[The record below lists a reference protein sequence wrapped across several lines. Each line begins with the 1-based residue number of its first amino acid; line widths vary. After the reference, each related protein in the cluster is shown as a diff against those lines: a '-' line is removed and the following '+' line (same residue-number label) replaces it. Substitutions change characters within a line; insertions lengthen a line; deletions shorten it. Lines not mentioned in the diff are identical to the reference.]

1 VLTLLQGG
9 HVIDPATGRNEIGD
23 VYFEDGRIVAKPDGR
38 KPDVTHDVSGHYVM
52 AGAIDI
58 HSHIAGGN
66 VNTARLLLP
75 EMHRAIRAR
84 LAGTPLSTAKWS
96 TYETGRLYAQMGFTT
111 VIEPAVAPHHSL
123 QAHLEFADMPIIDVG
138 GLTVLGNDDFM
149 LSMLRAG
156 ENPSALNDYVARTVT
171 STRTLGLKCINP
183 GGVEG
188 FKENMR
194 VFGLDDV
201 VPFYGVTSRQIVQA
215 LQKSTQA
222 VGIHHP
228 LHLHMNNL
236 GIAGNID
243 TALATID
250 AAQGLPMHLAHV
262 QFYAYGKEG
271 KHAFS
276 SAGAQFAEKVN
287 ANKNVSV
294 DVGQVMFSETV
305 TVSSDVL
312 KQFNSLS
319 GAIPKKGAIFD
330 GDANGG
336 GIVPYAYKISNY
348 YNAVQWAAGLELF
361 LLIDDPHQVFF
372 TTDHPNGGPFTTYP
386 ELFALLMSAD
396 LRAQWLSRLPA
407 EALEATTL
415 PSIKREYTLY
425 EIAVMSRSGP
435 AKLYGFTDRGQL
447 GAGAVADIA
456 VYKQQRDRAGM
467 FRKAALV
474 FKDGELVVKDGEVSH
489 YKQGKTLY
497 TAPKFDKAIDKRLD
511 RYYEDLYGLP
521 RTIFDLPQAALPNH
535 DAFAEV
541 SCRS

>member
-9 HVIDPATGRNEIGD
+9 HVIDPATGRDEIGD
-23 VYFEDGRIVAKPDGR
+23 VYFENGRIVAKPDGR
-38 KPDVTHDVSGHYVM
+38 KPDAVHDVSGHIVM

-96 TYETGRLYAQMGFTT
+96 TFETGRLYAQMGFTT
-111 VIEPAVAPHHSL
+111 VIEPAVAPHHAL

-138 GLTVLGNDDFM
+138 GLTVLGNDDF
-149 LSMLRAG
+149 LLNMLRVG
-156 ENPSALNDYVARTVT
+156 ESETALNDYVARTVGA
-171 STRTLGLKCINP
+171 TRTLGMKCINP

-201 VPFYGVTSRQIVQA
+201 VPFYGVTSRQIIQA

-222 VGIHHP
+222 VGLHHP

-271 KHAFS
+271 KNAFS
-276 SAGAQFAEKVN
+276 SAGAQFAEKIN
-287 ANKNVSV
+287 ANKNITV
-294 DVGQVMFSETV
+294 DVGQVMFSDTV

-312 KQFNSLS
+312 KQFNSMS

-336 GIVPYAYKISNY
+336 GVVPYAYKISNY

-396 LRAQWLSRLPA
+396 LRAQWLARLPA

-456 VYKQQRDRAGM
+456 VYKDQRDRAGM

-474 FKDGELVVKDGEVSH
+474 FKDGELVVKNGEVSH
-489 YKQGKTLY
+489 YTRGKTLH
-497 TAPKFDKAIDKRLD
+497 TSPKFDAAIDKRLD
-511 RYYEDLYGLP
+511 RYYDDLYGLP
-521 RTIFDLPQAALPNH
+521 RTIFDVPQAALPNH

>member
-1 VLTLLQGG
+1 
-9 HVIDPATGRNEIGD
+9 
-23 VYFEDGRIVAKPDGR
+23 YFEDGRIVAKPDGR
-38 KPDVTHDVSGHYVM
+38 EPDKTIDVAGHIVM
-52 AGAIDI
+52 AGAIDV

-75 EMHRAIRAR
+75 EKHRAIRAR

-111 VIEPAVAPHHSL
+111 VVEPAMAPHQSL
-123 QAHLEFADMPIIDVG
+123 QTHLELADTPLLDTG
-138 GLTVLGNDDFM
+138 ALTVLGNDDF
-149 LSMLRAG
+149 LLELLRKG
-156 ENPSALNDYVARTVT
+156 ESQQAINDYVARTVEAT
-171 STRTLGLKCINP
+171 KSLGLKCINP
-183 GGVEG
+183 GGVAG

-201 VPFYGVTSRQIVQA
+201 VPFYGISSRQIFQA
-215 LQKSTQA
+215 LQKATQA

-236 GIAGNID
+236 GIAGNIE

-250 AAQGLPMHLAHV
+250 AARGLPLHLAHV

-271 KHAFS
+271 KNGFS

-287 ANKNVSV
+287 ANKNVSI

-305 TVSSDVL
+305 TVSADVL
-312 KQFNSLS
+312 KQYNSLA
-319 GAIPKKGAIFD
+319 GANPKKGAIFD

-336 GIVPYAYKISNY
+336 GIVPYAYQISNY

-361 LLIDDPHQVFF
+361 LLVKDPSQVFF

-396 LRAQWLSRLPA
+396 LRAQVLARLPA
-407 EALEATTL
+407 DVLEQTTL

-425 EIAVMSRSGP
+425 EIAQMSRSG
-435 AKLYGFTDRGQL
+435 AARLFGFTDRGTL
-447 GAGAVADIA
+447 APGSVADIA
-456 VYKQQRDRAGM
+456 VYKDQRDRAGM

-474 FKDGELVVKDGEVSH
+474 FKDGVQIVKDGEVSR
-489 YKQGKTLY
+489 YVRGKTLHTSPAY
-497 TAPKFDKAIDKRLD
+497 DRAIEKRLD
-511 RYYEDLYGLP
+511 SYYDELYGLP
-521 RTIFDLPQAALPNH
+521 RSIFDLPAAALPNH

>member
-1 VLTLLQGG
+1 MLTLLQGG
-9 HVIDPATGRNEIGD
+9 HVIDPATGRDEIGD
-23 VYFEDGRIVAKPDGR
+23 VYFENGRIVAKPDGR
-38 KPDVTHDVSGHYVM
+38 KPDAVHDVSGHIVM

-96 TYETGRLYAQMGFTT
+96 TFETGRLYAQMGFTT
-111 VIEPAVAPHHSL
+111 VIEPAVAPHHAL

-138 GLTVLGNDDFM
+138 GLTVLGNDDF
-149 LSMLRAG
+149 LLNMLRVG
-156 ENPSALNDYVARTVT
+156 ESETALNDYVARTVGA
-171 STRTLGLKCINP
+171 TRTLGMKCINP

-201 VPFYGVTSRQIVQA
+201 VPFYGVTSRQIIQA

-222 VGIHHP
+222 VGLHHP

-271 KHAFS
+271 KNAFS
-276 SAGAQFAEKVN
+276 SAGAQFAEKIN
-287 ANKNVSV
+287 ANKNITV
-294 DVGQVMFSETV
+294 DVGQVMFSDTV

-312 KQFNSLS
+312 KQFNSMS

-336 GIVPYAYKISNY
+336 GVVPYAYKISNY

-396 LRAQWLSRLPA
+396 LRAQWLARLPA

-456 VYKQQRDRAGM
+456 VYKDQRDRAGM

-474 FKDGELVVKDGEVSH
+474 FKDGELVVKNGEVSH
-489 YKQGKTLY
+489 YTRGKTLH
-497 TAPKFDKAIDKRLD
+497 TSPKFDAAIDKRLD
-511 RYYEDLYGLP
+511 RYYDDLYGLP
-521 RTIFDLPQAALPNH
+521 RTIFDVPQAALPNH

>member
-1 VLTLLQGG
+1 VLTLVHGG
-9 HVIDPATGRNEIGD
+9 HVIDPATGRDGIGD
-23 VYFEDGRIVAKPDGR
+23 VWFEKGRIVAKPDGR
-38 KPDVTHDVSGHYVM
+38 KPDASYDATGHYVM

-84 LAGTPLSTAKWS
+84 LSGTPLSTAKWS

-111 VIEPAVAPHHSL
+111 VVEPAMAPHHAI
-123 QAHLEFADMPIIDVG
+123 QTHLELSDTPLLDTGA
-138 GLTVLGNDDFM
+138 LTVLGNDDF
-149 LSMLRAG
+149 LLNLLRKG
-156 ENPSALNDYVARTVT
+156 ESETAINDYVARTVE
-171 STRTLGLKCINP
+171 STKSLGLKCINP

-201 VPFYGVTSRQIVQA
+201 VPFYGLTSRQIIQA

-222 VGIHHP
+222 LGIHHP

-236 GIAGNID
+236 GIAGNIE

-250 AAQGLPMHLAHV
+250 AVQGLPLHLAHV

-271 KHAFS
+271 KNAFS
-276 SAGAQFAEKVN
+276 SAGAAFAEKVN

-312 KQFNSLS
+312 KQFNSMS

-361 LLIDDPHQVFF
+361 LLINDPHQVFF

-386 ELFALLMSAD
+386 DLFALLMSAD
-396 LRAQWLSRLPA
+396 LRAQWLSRIPA
-407 EALEATTL
+407 EVLEVTTL
-415 PSIKREYTLY
+415 PSLKREYTLY
-425 EIAVMSRSGP
+425 EIAQMSRSGP
-435 AKLYGFTDRGQL
+435 AKLFGFTDRGQL
-447 GAGAVADIA
+447 GVGAVADIA
-456 VYKQQRDRAGM
+456 VYKDQRDKAGM
-467 FRKAALV
+467 FRRAALV
-474 FKDGELVVKDGEVSH
+474 FKDGELIVQGGEVSH
-489 YKQGKTLY
+489 YTRGKTLH
-497 TAPKFDKAIDKRLD
+497 TRPKFDAAIEKRLD
-511 RYYEDLYGLP
+511 RYYDDLYGLP
-521 RTIFDLPQAALPNH
+521 RTIFDVPQSALPNH

>member
-1 VLTLLQGG
+1 VLTCLLGG
-9 HVIDPATGRNEIGD
+9 HVIDPATGRDGVGD
-23 VYFEDGRIVAKPDGR
+23 VYFENGRIVAKPEGR
-38 KPDVTHDVSGHYVM
+38 KPDVEHDVTGHIVM

-75 EMHRAIRAR
+75 EMHRAIKAR

-96 TYETGRLYAQMGFTT
+96 TYEIGRLYAQMGFTT
-111 VIEPAVAPHHSL
+111 VIEPAMAPHHAL
-123 QAHLEFADMPIIDVG
+123 QTHLELADTPILDTG
-138 GLTVLGNDDFM
+138 ALTVLGNDDF
-149 LSMLRAG
+149 LLNMLRVG
-156 ENPSALNDYVARTVT
+156 ESPNAINDYVARTVDA
-171 STRTLGLKCINP
+171 TRSLGLKCINP

-201 VPFYGVTSRQIVQA
+201 VPFYGVTSRQIIQA
-215 LQKSTQA
+215 LQKATQA
-222 VGIHHP
+222 VGINHP

-236 GIAGNID
+236 GIAGNIE

-250 AAQGLPMHLAHV
+250 AAQGLPLHLAHV

-271 KHAFS
+271 KNGFS
-276 SAGAQFAEKVN
+276 SAGAQFAEKLN

-294 DVGQVMFSETV
+294 DVGQVMFSDTV

-312 KQFNSLS
+312 KQFNSLA

-348 YNAVQWAAGLELF
+348 YNSIQWAAGLELF
-361 LLIDDPHQVFF
+361 LLVKDPMQIFF

-396 LRAQWLSRLPA
+396 MRAQWMARLPA
-407 EALEATTL
+407 DVLEMTAL

-425 EIAVMSRSGP
+425 EIAQMSRAGP
-435 AKLYGFTDRGQL
+435 AKLYGFKDRGQL
-447 GAGAVADIA
+447 GVGALADIA
-456 VYKQQRDRAGM
+456 VYKDQRDKAGM

-474 FKDGELVVKDGEVSH
+474 FKDGELIVQGGEVARF
-489 YKQGKTLY
+489 KRGKTLHTRPAY
-497 TAPKFDKAIDKRLD
+497 DVAIDQVLD
-511 RYYEDLYGLP
+511 RYYDDLYGLP
-521 RTIFDLPQAALPNH
+521 RTIFDVPQTALPNH

-541 SCRS
+541 ACRS